1 MYITDAVID
10 QIFGRVALK
19 ILDSV
24 ADAKGKGTELPELT
38 GFLNGASAAIS
49 AFMDELKEAK

>member
-1 MYITDAVID
+1 MYMTSADID
-10 QIFGRVALK
+10 RIVGRVALK

>member
-1 MYITDAVID
+1 MYITAQDID
-10 QIFGRVALK
+10 RIVGRVALK
-19 ILDSV
+19 ILDHV
-24 ADAKGKGTELPELT
+24 ADAKTNGTELPELT

>member
-1 MYITDAVID
+1 MYITAEGID
-10 QIFGRVALK
+10 RIVGRVALK
-19 ILDSV
+19 ILDTV

-49 AFMDELKEAK
+49 AFIDELKEAK